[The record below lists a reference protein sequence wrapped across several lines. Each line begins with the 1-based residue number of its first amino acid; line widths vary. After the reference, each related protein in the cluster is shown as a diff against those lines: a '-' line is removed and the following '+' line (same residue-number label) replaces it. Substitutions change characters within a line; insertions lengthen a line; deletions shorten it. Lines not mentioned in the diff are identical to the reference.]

1 MTPAHLRLLA
11 DLILPGDETGL
22 PPGSLIPDVMAALA
36 QSASPIKAL
45 AGDHPDFADAGK
57 RHGVLT
63 SLEQSHSED
72 FRDFVMA
79 LIKAYYESGQ
89 VLEAM
94 GWRSAPP
101 QPQGHTIA
109 PMDKDLVPALA
120 KVADRKRLWR

>member
-36 QSASPIKAL
+36 QSKSPIKKL
-45 AGDHPDFADAGK
+45 ADDHPDFTEASK
-57 RHGVLT
+57 RHGILT
-63 SLEQSHSED
+63 AIEKTHPQE
-72 FRDFVMA
+72 FRDFVLV

-101 QPQGHTIA
+101 QPQGHVVA
-109 PMDKDLVPALA
+109 PMDEALAPALA
-120 KVADRKRLWR
+120 EVAERKRLWR

>member
-22 PPGSLIPDVMAALA
+22 PPGSLVPDVIAVVA
-36 QSASPIKAL
+36 QSTSPIKQL
-45 AGDHPDFADAGK
+45 VGNDQDFAETSK
-57 RHGVLT
+57 RIGILMD
-63 SLEQSHSED
+63 LEAEHPQE
-72 FRDFVMA
+72 FRDFVLS

-101 QPQGHTIA
+101 QPQGHRVA
-109 PMDKDLVPALA
+109 PMDEALAPALA
-120 KVADRKRLWR
+120 RVAERKRLWR